1 MSIEMKLGH
10 LFKEARARLNY
21 TLKELSH
28 LSSIDIA
35 LLNKYEKGDRQ
46 PSEKHLQLLIEHLRL
61 DEDTVRSIWLGDR
74 IYALFDEDTHLFDQ
88 AMHFA
93 EARVNYKRINKK
105 EQEKHIHSELSA
117 LLEECSRLQQ
127 IWSAKKPL
135 NQLQLQKMEE
145 YFNLNYTYESNRIE
159 GNTLTLQETYL
170 VINDG
175 ITVGGKSVR
184 EHLEVIN
191 HTDAISYLG
200 EIIQNKTAFSERVLK
215 EIHYL
220 ILKGIDRENAGVY
233 RSIGVRISGS
243 SHLPPEPYL
252 LIPFMEEVFVYY
264 KENKSILHPIVL
276 AAEMHERIVRI
287 HPFIDGNGRTCRL
300 VMNLILMQ
308 HGYPIAN
315 IKGELE
321 NRLRYYNAL
330 EVASE
335 DHKNAFYTL
344 IAETVIHS
352 LNEHIQLSS

>member
-1 MSIEMKLGH
+1 MRLGSI
-10 LFKEARARLNY
+10 FKEARSQFNY
-21 TLKELSH
+21 TLKELSRI
-28 LSSIDIA
+28 SGIDTA
-35 LLNKYEKGDRQ
+35 LLNRYEKGDRQ
-46 PSEKHLQLLIEHLRL
+46 PSEKHLELLIEHLKL
-61 DEDTVRSIWLGDR
+61 DEDTVRANWIGER
-74 IYALFDEDTHLFDQ
+74 IYALFNDDNHLFEKAMRVAEERVKYDQ
-88 AMHFA
+88 L
-93 EARVNYKRINKK
+93 NKK
-105 EQEKHIHSELSA
+105 EYEKSISSELSE
-117 LLEECSRLQQ
+117 LLKECSRLLE
-127 IWSAKKPL
+127 IWSSKKPL
-135 NQLQLQKMEE
+135 NQTQLRKMDE

-184 EHLEVIN
+184 EHLEAIN
-191 HTDAISYLG
+191 HAEAISYLS

-252 LIPFMEEVFVYY
+252 LIPLMEEVFVYY
-264 KENKSILHPIVL
+264 KENKSVLHPVIL

-300 VMNLILMQ
+300 IMNLILMQ
-308 HGYPIAN
+308 NGYPIAN

-330 EVASE
+330 ENAPE
-335 DHKNAFYTL
+335 DHKNGFSSL
-344 IAETVIHS
+344 IAETVIQA
-352 LNEHIQLSS
+352 LKEHIELCG

>member
-1 MSIEMKLGH
+1 MNLGSILKQARMQ
-10 LFKEARARLNY
+10 FKY
-21 TLKELSH
+21 TLKELSN
-28 LSSIDIA
+28 LSGIDTA
-35 LLNKYEKGDRQ
+35 LLNKYEKGERQ
-46 PSEKHLQLLIEHLRL
+46 PSEKHLQLLIIHLEL
-61 DEDTVRSIWLGDR
+61 NEDDTKATWIGER
-74 IYALFDEDTHLFDQ
+74 IYALFDDDSRLFEK
-88 AMHFA
+88 AMQVA
-93 EARVNYKRINKK
+93 EKRVKYNRKNKT
-105 EQEKHIHSELSA
+105 KHDKAISSELSE
-117 LLEECSRLQQ
+117 LLQECSDLLTV
-127 IWSAKKPL
+127 WSSKRPL
-135 NQLQLQKMEE
+135 NQLQLKKMEE

-170 VINDG
+170 VVNDG

-184 EHLEVIN
+184 EHLEAIN
-191 HTDAISYLG
+191 HAEAITYLG

-233 RSIGVRISGS
+233 RAIGVRISGS
-243 SHLPPEPYL
+243 THLPPEPYL
-252 LIPFMEEVFVYY
+252 LNPLMEEVFVYY
-264 KENKSILHPIVL
+264 RENKSVLHPVIL

-330 EVASE
+330 ETASE
-335 DHKNAFYTL
+335 DNKQAFYTL
-344 IAETVIHS
+344 ITETVIHA
-352 LNEHIQLSS
+352 LKEHIALSS